1 MAKRN
6 GVTAVAGNFLMDG
19 IWVAFVVAVAVAAAS
34 YTSRYFPLN
43 VSSMTT
49 TPVLYK
55 SG

>member
-1 MAKRN
+1 MVKRSN
-6 GVTAVAGNFLMDG
+6 ITGAAGGLLMDG

-43 VSSMTT
+43 VASMQT

-55 SG
+55 